1 MFMVTPNTAQADRL
15 KKIFRRVKAIYGTIP
30 AQMEF
35 LGNIDAQY
43 LEAFIANVVRIAR
56 HPNIEP
62 DLFGF
67 LRLHTAWREDYA
79 FCKQFNSDLL
89 LTRGYTQEQ
98 LDAAIADIAT
108 VPFDSRHQALA
119 VHAIRS
125 IFEPQTITQES
136 LDTLMAMGWTQKDI
150 FDALSHTG
158 DLLKNGRILTAYT
171 SKEAQ

>member
-35 LGNIDAQY
+35 LGNIDAEY
-43 LEAFIANVVRIAR
+43 LEAFIANAVRIAR
-56 HPNIEP
+56 HPNIKP

-67 LRLHTAWREDYA
+67 LRLHAAYREDYA
-79 FCKQFNSDLL
+79 LCKRYNTDFLL
-89 LTRGYTQEQ
+89 AKDYTQDQ

-108 VPFDSRHQALA
+108 VPFDARHQALA
-119 VHAIRS
+119 VHAVRS
-125 IFEPQTITQES
+125 IFEPDTVTQEA
-136 LDTLMAMGWTQKDI
+136 LDALAAMDWTQKDI
-150 FDALSHTG
+150 FDAVSHTG
-158 DLLKNGRILTAYT
+158 DLLKNGRILTAYA